1 MWDYISCLFC
11 HTYYNVKEYNRLCR
25 VCVCVCVCV
34 CDSLVWVI
42 DSDLLYLCTVVVVS
56 HDLQGKPLAK
66 PNPICDF
73 CLGDNNLNKKTGR
86 TEKLVSC
93 SDCGRSGEW
102 INSLSTIAP
111 SKHSSSMYYYRMS
124 NVGYT
129 ATLYCMPCSAV
140 YSNYTELEAGLLNTI
155 YSS

>member
-1 MWDYISCLFC
+1 MP
-11 HTYYNVKEYNRLCR
+11 
-25 VCVCVCVCV
+25 CVCVCV

-42 DSDLLYLCTVVVVS
+42 DSDLLYLCTVVVMS

-93 SDCGRSGEW
+93 SDCGRSGE
-102 INSLSTIAP
+102 
-111 SKHSSSMYYYRMS
+111 
-124 NVGYT
+124 
-129 ATLYCMPCSAV
+129 
-140 YSNYTELEAGLLNTI
+140 
-155 YSS
+155 

>member
-11 HTYYNVKEYNRLCR
+11 HTYYNVMEYNRLCR
-25 VCVCVCVCV
+25 VCVCVCV

-93 SDCGRSGEW
+93 SDCGRSGE
-102 INSLSTIAP
+102 
-111 SKHSSSMYYYRMS
+111 
-124 NVGYT
+124 
-129 ATLYCMPCSAV
+129 
-140 YSNYTELEAGLLNTI
+140 
-155 YSS
+155 